1 MPATDSVQGSTQI
14 KDTDGLSVET
24 LRVESVTLAC
34 PYCAA
39 PMPAAAFRAW
49 PSQPRLITGQCD
61 GCSRSVTLPSRWL
74 TTPSLVRQ
82 R

>member
-1 MPATDSVQGSTQI
+1 MPAIDSVPVSAQI
-14 KDTDGLSVET
+14 KATDGLRVET
-24 LRVESVTLAC
+24 LRVESVTLTC

-39 PMPAAAFRAW
+39 AMPAAVFRVW
-49 PSQPRLITGQCD
+49 PSEPRLITGQCE
-61 GCSRSVTLPSRWL
+61 GCARSVTLPSRWL

>member
-1 MPATDSVQGSTQI
+1 VPAIDAISVSARM

-24 LRVESVTLAC
+24 LRVESVTLTC

-39 PMPAAAFRAW
+39 SMPAAAFRVW
-49 PSQPRLITGQCD
+49 PSEPRLITGECK
-61 GCSRSVTLPSRWL
+61 GCARSVTLPSRWL

>member
-1 MPATDSVQGSTQI
+1 MPAIDSVPVSAQM

-24 LRVESVTLAC
+24 LRVEPVALTC

-39 PMPAAAFRAW
+39 SMPATAFRVW
-49 PSQPRLITGQCD
+49 PAQPRLITGQCE
-61 GCSRSVTLPSRWL
+61 GCARSVTLPSRWL

>member
-1 MPATDSVQGSTQI
+1 
-14 KDTDGLSVET
+14 
-24 LRVESVTLAC
+24 VTLAC

-39 PMPAAAFRAW
+39 PMPAAAFRVW
-49 PSQPRLITGQCD
+49 PSEPRLITGDCE
-61 GCSRSVTLPSRWL
+61 GCARSVTLPSRWL

>member
-1 MPATDSVQGSTQI
+1 VPAIDSVPVSSQI
-14 KDTDGLSVET
+14 KQTDGLSVET
-24 LRVESVTLAC
+24 LRVETVTLAC

-39 PMPAAAFRAW
+39 PMPAAAFRVW
-49 PSQPRLITGQCD
+49 PSEPRLITGDCE
-61 GCSRSVTLPSRWL
+61 GCARSVTLPSRWL

>member
-1 MPATDSVQGSTQI
+1 MPATDSVPVPAQL
-14 KDTDGLSVET
+14 KNTDGLTVDT
-24 LRVESVTLAC
+24 LRVEPVTLAC

-39 PMPAAAFRAW
+39 PMPASAFRAW
-49 PSQPRLITGQCD
+49 PSEPRLISGQCD
-61 GCSRSVTLPSRWL
+61 GCARSVTLPSRWL